1 MYTIKE
7 VGRGG
12 ARRASL
18 GHLVGGQLHRFYFVP
33 EVPTCWGQQATGIAC
48 RPGGT
53 PAQTSLVLRCRAEC
67 WACTAPSLRRRDPQ
81 QPLRRLLSLVS
92 GSFAHF
98 PVAPLTQHPPLL
110 LFTDTWMRLPFVAQ
124 PGSGPPR
131 GLLRARGPSVQ
142 NRAAGFRLS
151 PGSHS
156 ESHAFPVL

>member
-67 WACTAPSLRRRDPQ
+67 WACHCSLIAAE
-81 QPLRRLLSLVS
+81 
-92 GSFAHF
+92 GSPAAAE
-98 PVAPLTQHPPLL
+98 APLELGLRVLCPLSRSTPHTTPPAPAIYRHLDATAVCSPAGL
-110 LFTDTWMRLPFVAQ
+110 WTPERASQSPWAFSSKQGCRLPAF
-124 PGSGPPR
+124 SGIT
-131 GLLRARGPSVQ
+131 
-142 NRAAGFRLS
+142 F
-151 PGSHS
+151 
-156 ESHAFPVL
+156 